1 MTYVESKHS
10 SIPENDKSL
19 LRWPGL
25 GPRSLMGHHK
35 SNAYNRLSPQTLREE
50 RTKEEKVRYKSL
62 RTASRRPRTC
72 GKYLEGSDIGN
83 MSCRRDHHA
92 GNE

>member
-10 SIPENDKSL
+10 NIAENSQNAD
-19 LRWPGL
+19 RWPSL
-25 GPRSLMGHHK
+25 GPRAPMGHHK
-35 SNAYNRLSPQTLREE
+35 SNGLPGLSPQTLREE

-72 GKYLEGSDIGN
+72 KEYLEGSDFVIVLF
-83 MSCRRDHHA
+83 
-92 GNE
+92 